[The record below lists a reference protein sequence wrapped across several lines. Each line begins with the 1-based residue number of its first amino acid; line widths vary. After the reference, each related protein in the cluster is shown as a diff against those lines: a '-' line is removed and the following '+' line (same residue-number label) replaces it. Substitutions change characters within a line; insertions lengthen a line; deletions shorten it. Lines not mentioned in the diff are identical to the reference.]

1 MMTMEESMAEQRVLD
16 QLVQRELVWNAGELV
31 QFLLSDKIDGGDFD
45 QEDLCNLC
53 QSVDREAT
61 VDGEIGDWDEDECRG
76 MIQAIGEDPR
86 EDLKAQCRELALE
99 DFSWFE
105 EYCSPTVE
113 ESEALEFWAV
123 TKWFAD
129 KLAEHGES
137 TAEILGFY
145 LWGRTCSGQSIS
157 MDGVIREIASG
168 MEILPGQK
176 NSWA

>member
-1 MMTMEESMAEQRVLD
+1 MTMEESMAEQRVCED
-16 QLVQRELVWNAGELV
+16 LVRREVVWNAGELV
-31 QFLLSDKIDGGDFD
+31 QFLMSDRVDGGDFD
-45 QEDLCNLC
+45 PDDLHSLC
-53 QSVDREAT
+53 QSVDQEAT
-61 VDGEIGDWDEDECRG
+61 IDGEIDGWDEDEYRE
-76 MIQAIGEDPR
+76 MIAAVGEDAR

-99 DFSWFE
+99 DFAWFE
-105 EYCSPTVE
+105 DMYSPELEY
-113 ESEALEFWAV
+113 SEALEFWAV
-123 TKWFAD
+123 TKWFSD

-157 MDGVIREIASG
+157 MDRVIHNIASG

>member
-1 MMTMEESMAEQRVLD
+1 MEESMAVQRVCED
-16 QLVQRELVWNAGELV
+16 LVRREVVWNAGELV
-31 QFLLSDKIDGGDFD
+31 QFLLESDHFD
-45 QEDLCNLC
+45 QEDLYRLC

-61 VDGEIGDWDEDECRG
+61 VDGEIDGWDEDEYPL
-76 MIQAIGEDPR
+76 MIAAVGEDAR

-105 EYCSPTVE
+105 EYCNPTMV

-123 TKWFAD
+123 TKWFAE

-157 MDGVIREIASG
+157 MDGVIREIASE